1 MTMMAEPA
9 TADLNQLDAFH
20 ALLPE
25 LARALD
31 VREVFQHL
39 SAVASRIVPH
49 DEANLALATDDG
61 SHYRLYASTVRGDP
75 ELLCRNDQCV
85 LRDPI
90 VPRLLDAIPG
100 PERGLRSG
108 VSAPVLID
116 DKIVGVFALFS
127 RRPHAYSPQDLALV
141 ERLAGYV
148 AVGLAHQ
155 RLAEAARHAAVER
168 ERSASVE
175 SSVELLRAISDVL
188 DIRTVFPRVSE
199 IANKVL
205 PHDRL
210 TMMFQ
215 HQNGH
220 IVLEAASTDE
230 LPDVTRVVKATSSPP
245 DEGFIIIDDFRTA
258 TLPIAEPADL
268 RERLVGAGYRS

>member
-1 MTMMAEPA
+1 MMAEPA

-39 SAVASRIVPH
+39 SAVAARIVPH
-49 DEANLALATDDG
+49 DEANLALVTDDG
-61 SHYRLYASTVRGDP
+61 SHYRLYASTMRGDP

-108 VSAPVLID
+108 VSAPVFID

-155 RLAEAARHAAVER
+155 RLAEAARSAAVER
-168 ERSASVE
+168 ERTASIE
-175 SSVELLRAISDVL
+175 SSVQLVRTISGVL
-188 DIRTVFPRVSE
+188 DIRTVFPQVSE

-205 PHDRL
+205 PHDLL
-210 TMMFQ
+210 TMMFHDRGGQ
-215 HQNGH
+215 
-220 IVLEAASTDE
+220 ILIEV
-230 LPDVTRVVKATSSPP
+230 TSS
-245 DEGFIIIDDFRTA
+245 DEFPELTRLIKTDDSRPKDGFIAYT
-258 TLPIAEPADL
+258 PHHEPGRIVDPA
-268 RERLVGAGYRS
+268 V